1 MSARCRGEKFFALTW
16 VDTLVNP
23 YHEFLDLRGEMNKIL
38 ARIPSLVVI
47 TLIFAAVFIRFG
59 HFGSE
64 DEAQV
69 CTLSVEDIKPVIGD
83 VTKVEKDDD
92 SCVFAVFGQSGEPEA
107 KAVSVLPGED
117 NPGGYGGKIRIA
129 VILDLNDKVLGVR
142 PVHHNE
148 TGSFIEMLTNKGF
161 FDSWKGHTAKEAL
174 NKDVDTITGATM
186 STRAVISMVRSNLS
200 TYTGKKSEVKKEM
213 EIPFV
218 RIGVLAVL
226 IFALLSCFFP
236 AKFRK
241 FRTAMLV
248 FSVIFMG
255 FLGGKSL
262 SLALFSGWLHNGVSS
277 EMWDSLL
284 ITGAAILVPF
294 FAGKNFYCT
303 ALCPMGALQ
312 ELFCKIPVKKFCVPK
327 KVSDILLKLKPV
339 YLYVLLG
346 LMILGTVEDFSPFE
360 PFSAFQFKAAGMITL
375 IIAGLTLFASVFIS
389 KPWCR
394 YFCPTGELIDSIRR
408 VEMTIG
414 GKKNAVSKSVKPDP
428 CGCDCDNGC
437 GSENGEKN
445 A

>member
-1 MSARCRGEKFFALTW
+1 
-16 VDTLVNP
+16 
-23 YHEFLDLRGEMNKIL
+23 MNKIL

-47 TLIFAAVFIRFG
+47 TLVFTAVFIRFG
-59 HFGSE
+59 HFGMDEPSE
-64 DEAQV
+64 I
-69 CTLSVEDIKPVIGD
+69 CNLSVEDVSPVFGD
-83 VTKVEKDDD
+83 ATKVEKSGN
-92 SCVFAVFGQSGEPEA
+92 SCIFTIFGKSGEPEA

-129 VILDLNDKVLGVR
+129 VILGFNDKVLGVR
-142 PVHHNE
+142 PIHHNE

-161 FDSWKGHTAKEAL
+161 FDSWKGLPATEAL
-174 NKDVDTITGATM
+174 NRNVDTITGATM
-186 STRAVISMVRSNLS
+186 STKAIISMVKSNLS
-200 TYTGKKSEVKKEM
+200 NYTGKVSQVKEET

-218 RIGVLAVL
+218 RIGVLTVL
-226 IFALLSCFFP
+226 IFALLSTFFP

-241 FRTAMLV
+241 FRTVMLIC
-248 FSVIFMG
+248 SVIFMG

-284 ITGAAILVPF
+284 ITGAAIFVPF
-294 FAGKNFYCT
+294 FTGKNFYCT
-303 ALCPMGALQ
+303 TLCPMGALQ

-327 KVSDILLKLKPV
+327 KVSDMLLMLKPV

-360 PFSAFQFKAAGMITL
+360 PFSAFQFKAAGIVTL
-375 IIAGLTLFASVFIS
+375 IIAGSTLFVSIFIS

-394 YFCPTGELIDSIRR
+394 FFCPTNELLETIRR
-408 VEMTIG
+408 IDNKTG
-414 GKKNAVSKSVKPDP
+414 GKKNAVSKSVNSDSG
-428 CGCDCDNGC
+428 GCDCDNGC
-437 GSENGEKN
+437 GTEGRKEN